1 MAAPKRGL
9 GRGLG
14 ALLGEPKAP
23 PAAAQHEA
31 GPQEIAVH
39 AIVPNPQQ
47 PRKTFD
53 SERQGELESSIASFG
68 VLVPVI
74 VRKRGERYELI
85 AGERRWRAAAAAGL
99 QTIPAIVRQ
108 AQDLESLEIAMVEN
122 LQREDLDPLE
132 EAMGFQHLIDDFDF
146 TQERVAERVGRA
158 RPSVANALRLL
169 TLPDSV
175 QAMVRKR
182 DLSAAHAKALLA
194 FPENERIAV
203 AERAVREAVSV
214 RVLERWAQK
223 RNAPRKTAA
232 RGAEDSNL
240 AEVAER
246 LRYRLGARVAFVR
259 GRKGGRIE
267 IRFTDESD
275 LIRIVDVLLGTP

>member
-1 MAAPKRGL
+1 MSAPRRGL

-14 ALLGEPKAP
+14 ALLGDVK
-23 PAAAQHEA
+23 PAAPTTQDG
-31 GPQEIAVH
+31 GPAEISVD
-39 AIVPNPQQ
+39 AILPNPHQ
-47 PRKTFD
+47 PRTTFD
-53 SERQGELESSIASFG
+53 ADAQSELQSSIAAFG

-85 AGERRWRAAAAAGL
+85 AGERRWRAATAAGL
-99 QTIPAIVRQ
+99 RTIPAIVRE

-132 EAMGFQHLIDDFDF
+132 EAMGFQHLIDDFGF

-169 TLPDSV
+169 ALPELVQTLI
-175 QAMVRKR
+175 RKGE
-182 DLSAAHAKALLA
+182 LTAGHAKALLS
-194 FPENERIAV
+194 FPEKDRIAI
-203 AERAVREAVSV
+203 AQRAARSGISV
-214 RVLERWAQK
+214 RDLERLAQ
-223 RNAPRKTAA
+223 RLGAPRKSRAS
-232 RGAEDSNL
+232 AEEDGNL
-240 AEVAER
+240 ADVAER
-246 LRYRLGARVAFVR
+246 LRYRLGAHIAFVR

-275 LIRIVDVLLGTP
+275 LIRIVDVLLGQA